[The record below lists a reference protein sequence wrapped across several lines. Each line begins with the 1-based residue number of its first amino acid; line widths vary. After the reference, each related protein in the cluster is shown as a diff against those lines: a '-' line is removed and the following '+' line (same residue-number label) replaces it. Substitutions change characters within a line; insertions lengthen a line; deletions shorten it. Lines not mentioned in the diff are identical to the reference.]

1 MTREKKNPEPV
12 VEIPVTGTNPVPD
25 GRGAAVEPPLADEP
39 RVSQEMAEKD
49 AELAA
54 MVDRLKRLQAE
65 FENYR
70 KRSAREIAAL
80 RERVADD
87 EICTFLPPYEN
98 LERALALY
106 AELPDGEAL
115 AAGVKKVFG
124 QFHQILEQ
132 KGLKRICAVGERF
145 DPDLHE
151 ALACVP
157 SDQEKNTVLEELSP
171 GYARGGRTLLP
182 SKVAVSLGPAAGEK
196 EDA

>member
-1 MTREKKNPEPV
+1 MTREKRQDEPV
-12 VEIPVTGTNPVPD
+12 LEVPVNGTGPVSGGD
-25 GRGAAVEPPLADEP
+25 GAAAEAPSAEGAKA
-39 RVSQEMAEKD
+39 SQELAEKD

-54 MVDRLKRLQAE
+54 MIDRLKRLQAE

-87 EICTFLPPYEN
+87 EICSFLPPYES

-106 AELPDGEAL
+106 AESPDDETL
-115 AAGVKKVFG
+115 EVGVKKVFG